1 MNSWNREDACGSAQ
15 TDYGADPI
23 AANVIQAARENRNFR
38 TAFWT
43 GRRLQMTLMESPVH
57 GDIGVEMHP
66 ETDQVIRVEEG
77 RALVCMGCAA
87 NELEFRCCL
96 CAGEAVFIPGGIW
109 HNVLNAGSC
118 PLKLSSC
125 YAPPQHPHGTIH
137 RTKADGAHE
146 GH

>member
-43 GRRLQMTLMESPVH
+43 GRRLQMTLMEIPVH

-77 RALVCMGCAA
+77 RALVESLDGVEAYWILPDGSIYMTDGMQAMAYSGGA
-87 NELEFRCCL
+87 NSSEE
-96 CAGEAVFIPGGIW
+96 
-109 HNVLNAGSC
+109 H
-118 PLKLSSC
+118 PL
-125 YAPPQHPHGTIH
+125 P
-137 RTKADGAHE
+137 
-146 GH
+146 